1 MLVTA
6 ITETTRKKVKIVFD
20 HQFILV
26 LYKGELKAFSLWEGA
41 EVPDDTIER
50 IEDQIL
56 KKRAT
61 KYAMNLLVKKDYTS
75 KELTDKL
82 VKAGYTENSAG
93 AALAYVSSY
102 HYVDDLSYARRY
114 LETYSDRKSIRKMQM
129 ELRQK
134 GISDELFLQAKDA
147 AQMEDEAD
155 TLRYYAE
162 KKARSLDLSQEK
174 DRQKLLRFLVGRGFS
189 FGDAR
194 DMLQELSEGVSHA
207 VEYE

>member
-1 MLVTA
+1 MFVTA
-6 ITETTRKKVKIVFD
+6 VTETTRKKVKIEFD
-20 HQFILV
+20 HQFTLV
-26 LYKGELKAFSLWEGA
+26 LYKGELKVFSLREGA

-61 KYAMNLLVKKDYTS
+61 KYAKNLLVKKDYTS

-93 AALAYVSSY
+93 AALTYVSSY

-114 LETYSDRKSIRKMQM
+114 LETYSDRKSIKKMQM

-134 GISDELFLQAKDA
+134 GISDELFARAKDE

-194 DMLQELSEGVSHA
+194 DMLQELSDGVSDA

>member
-1 MLVTA
+1 MFVTA
-6 ITETTRKKVKIVFD
+6 VTETTRKKVKIEFD
-20 HQFILV
+20 HQFTLV
-26 LYKGELKAFSLWEGA
+26 LYKGELKAFSLREGA

-82 VKAGYTENSAG
+82 TKAGYTENSAG

-102 HYVDDLSYARRY
+102 HYVDDLSYTRRY
-114 LETYSDRKSIRKMQM
+114 LETYSDRKSIKKMQM

-134 GISDELFLQAKDA
+134 GISDELFTQARDE
-147 AQMEDEAD
+147 AQMEDESD
-155 TLRYYAE
+155 TLRYYAQ
-162 KKARSLDLSQEK
+162 KKARSLDLSQDK
-174 DRQKLLRFLVGRGFS
+174 DRQKLLRFLVGRGFPFS
-189 FGDAR
+189 AVR
-194 DMLQELSEGVSHA
+194 EMLEELSEGTDIGSD
-207 VEYE
+207 YE

>member
-1 MLVTA
+1 MFVTA
-6 ITETTRKKVKIVFD
+6 VTETTRKKVKIEFD
-20 HQFILV
+20 HQFTLV
-26 LYKGELKAFSLWEGA
+26 LYKGELKAFSLREGV

-82 VKAGYTENSAG
+82 TKAGYTENSAG

-114 LETYSDRKSIRKMQM
+114 LETYSDRKSIKKMQM

-134 GISDELFLQAKDA
+134 GISDELFTQARDE
-147 AQMEDEAD
+147 AQMEDESD
-155 TLRYYAE
+155 TLRYYAQ
-162 KKARSLDLSQEK
+162 KKARSLDLSQNK
-174 DRQKLLRFLVGRGFS
+174 DRQKLLRFLVGRGFPFS
-189 FGDAR
+189 AAR
-194 DMLQELSEGVSHA
+194 EMLEELSEGTDIVSD
-207 VEYE
+207 YE

>member
-1 MLVTA
+1 MFVTA
-6 ITETTRKKVKIVFD
+6 VTETTRKKVKIEFD
-20 HQFILV
+20 HQFTLV
-26 LYKGELKAFSLWEGA
+26 LYKGELKAFSLREGA

-82 VKAGYTENSAG
+82 TKAGYTENSAG

-102 HYVDDLSYARRY
+102 HYVDDLSYTRRY
-114 LETYSDRKSIRKMQM
+114 LETYSDRKSIKKMQM

-134 GISDELFLQAKDA
+134 GISDELFTQARDE
-147 AQMEDEAD
+147 AQMEDESD
-155 TLRYYAE
+155 TLRYYAQ
-162 KKARSLDLSQEK
+162 KKARSLDLSQNK
-174 DRQKLLRFLVGRGFS
+174 DRQKLLRFLVGRGFPFS
-189 FGDAR
+189 AAR
-194 DMLQELSEGVSHA
+194 EMLEELSEGTDIVSD
-207 VEYE
+207 YE

>member
-1 MLVTA
+1 MFVTA
-6 ITETTRKKVKIVFD
+6 VTETTRKKVKIEFD
-20 HQFILV
+20 HQFTLV
-26 LYKGELKAFSLWEGA
+26 LYKGELKAFSLREGA

-93 AALAYVSSY
+93 AALTYVSSY

-114 LETYSDRKSIRKMQM
+114 LETYSDRKSIKKMQM

-134 GISDELFLQAKDA
+134 GISEELFTQARDE

-174 DRQKLLRFLVGRGFS
+174 DRQKLLRFLVGRGFT

-194 DMLQELSEGVSHA
+194 DMLQELSDGVSDA

>member
-1 MLVTA
+1 MFVTA
-6 ITETTRKKVKIVFD
+6 VTETTRKKVKIEFD
-20 HQFILV
+20 HQFTLV
-26 LYKGELKAFSLWEGA
+26 LYKGELKAFSLREGA

-50 IEDQIL
+50 IEAQIL

-93 AALAYVSSY
+93 AALTYVSSY

-114 LETYSDRKSIRKMQM
+114 LETYSDRKSIKKMQM

-134 GISDELFLQAKDA
+134 GISEELFTQARDE

-174 DRQKLLRFLVGRGFS
+174 DRQKLLRFLVGRGFT

-194 DMLQELSEGVSHA
+194 DMLQELSDGVSDA

>member
-1 MLVTA
+1 MFVTA
-6 ITETTRKKVKIVFD
+6 VTETTRKKVKIEFD
-20 HQFILV
+20 HQFTLV
-26 LYKGELKAFSLWEGA
+26 LYKGELKAFSLREGA

-82 VKAGYTENSAG
+82 TKAGYTENSAG

-102 HYVDDLSYARRY
+102 HYVDDLSYTRRY
-114 LETYSDRKSIRKMQM
+114 LETYSDRKSIKKMQM

-134 GISDELFLQAKDA
+134 GISDELFTQARDE
-147 AQMEDEAD
+147 AQMEDESD
-155 TLRYYAE
+155 TLRYYAQ
-162 KKARSLDLSQEK
+162 KKARSLDLSQNK
-174 DRQKLLRFLVGRGFS
+174 DRQKLLRFLVGRGFPFS
-189 FGDAR
+189 AVR
-194 DMLQELSEGVSHA
+194 EMLEELSEGTDIVSD
-207 VEYE
+207 YE

>member
-1 MLVTA
+1 MFVTA
-6 ITETTRKKVKIVFD
+6 VTETTRKKVKIEFD
-20 HQFILV
+20 HQFTLV
-26 LYKGELKAFSLWEGA
+26 LYKGELKAFSLREGA

-93 AALAYVSSY
+93 AALTYVSSY

-114 LETYSDRKSIRKMQM
+114 LETYSDRKSIKKMQM

-134 GISDELFLQAKDA
+134 GISEELFTQARDE

-194 DMLQELSEGVSHA
+194 DMLQELSDGVSDA

>member
-1 MLVTA
+1 MFVTA
-6 ITETTRKKVKIVFD
+6 VTETTRKKVKIEFD
-20 HQFILV
+20 HQFTLV
-26 LYKGELKAFSLWEGA
+26 LYKGELKAFSLREGA

-82 VKAGYTENSAG
+82 TKAGYTENSAG

-102 HYVDDLSYARRY
+102 HYVDDLSYTRRY
-114 LETYSDRKSIRKMQM
+114 LETYSDRKSIKKMQM

-134 GISDELFLQAKDA
+134 GISDKLFTQARNE
-147 AQMEDEAD
+147 AQMEDESD
-155 TLRYYAE
+155 TLRYYAQ
-162 KKARSLDLSQEK
+162 KKARSLDLSQNK
-174 DRQKLLRFLVGRGFS
+174 DRQKLLRFLVGRGFPFS
-189 FGDAR
+189 AAR
-194 DMLQELSEGVSHA
+194 EMLEKLSEGTDIVSD
-207 VEYE
+207 YE

>member
-1 MLVTA
+1 MFVTA
-6 ITETTRKKVKIVFD
+6 VTETTRKKVKIEFD
-20 HQFILV
+20 HQFTLV
-26 LYKGELKAFSLWEGA
+26 LYKGELKAFSLREGA

-82 VKAGYTENSAG
+82 TKAGYTENSAG

-102 HYVDDLSYARRY
+102 HYVDDLSYTRRY
-114 LETYSDRKSIRKMQM
+114 LETYSDRKSIKKMQM

-134 GISDELFLQAKDA
+134 GICDELFTQARDE
-147 AQMEDEAD
+147 AQMEDESD
-155 TLRYYAE
+155 TLRYYAQ
-162 KKARSLDLSQEK
+162 KKARSLDLSQDK
-174 DRQKLLRFLVGRGFS
+174 DRQKLLRFLVGRGFPFS
-189 FGDAR
+189 AVR
-194 DMLQELSEGVSHA
+194 EMVEELSEGTDIGSD
-207 VEYE
+207 

>member
-1 MLVTA
+1 MFVTA
-6 ITETTRKKVKIVFD
+6 VAETTRKKVKIEFD
-20 HQFILV
+20 HQFTLV
-26 LYKGELKAFSLWEGA
+26 LYKGELKAFSLREGA

-82 VKAGYTENSAG
+82 TKAGYTENSAG

-102 HYVDDLSYARRY
+102 HYVDDLSYTRRY
-114 LETYSDRKSIRKMQM
+114 LETYSDRKSIKKMQM

-134 GISDELFLQAKDA
+134 GISDELFTQARDE
-147 AQMEDEAD
+147 AQMEDESD
-155 TLRYYAE
+155 TLRYYAQ
-162 KKARSLDLSQEK
+162 KKARSLDLSQNK
-174 DRQKLLRFLVGRGFS
+174 DRQKLLRFLVGRGFPFS
-189 FGDAR
+189 AAR
-194 DMLQELSEGVSHA
+194 EMLEELSEGTDIVSD
-207 VEYE
+207 YE

>member
-1 MLVTA
+1 MFVTA
-6 ITETTRKKVKIVFD
+6 VTETTRKKVKIEFD
-20 HQFILV
+20 HQFTLV
-26 LYKGELKAFSLWEGA
+26 LYKGELKAFSLREGV

-82 VKAGYTENSAG
+82 TKAGYTENSAG

-114 LETYSDRKSIRKMQM
+114 LETYSDRKSIKKMQM

-134 GISDELFLQAKDA
+134 GIGDELFTQARNE
-147 AQMEDEAD
+147 AQMEDESD
-155 TLRYYAE
+155 TLRYYAQ
-162 KKARSLDLSQEK
+162 KKARSLDLSQNK
-174 DRQKLLRFLVGRGFS
+174 DRQKLLRFLVGRGFPFS
-189 FGDAR
+189 AAR
-194 DMLQELSEGVSHA
+194 EMLEELSEGTDIVSD
-207 VEYE
+207 YE

>member
-6 ITETTRKKVKIVFD
+6 VTETSRKKVKIEFD
-20 HQFILV
+20 HQFTLV
-26 LYKGELKAFSLWEGA
+26 LYKGELKAFSLREGA

-82 VKAGYTENSAG
+82 TKAGYTENSAG

-102 HYVDDLSYARRY
+102 HYVDDLSYTRRY
-114 LETYSDRKSIRKMQM
+114 LETYSDRKSIKKMQM

-134 GISDELFLQAKDA
+134 GISDELFTQARDE
-147 AQMEDEAD
+147 AQMEDESD
-155 TLRYYAE
+155 TLRYYAQ
-162 KKARSLDLSQEK
+162 KKARSLDLSQNK
-174 DRQKLLRFLVGRGFS
+174 DRQKLLRFLVGRGFPFS
-189 FGDAR
+189 AVR
-194 DMLQELSEGVSHA
+194 EMLEELSEGTDIVSD
-207 VEYE
+207 

>member
-6 ITETTRKKVKIVFD
+6 ITETTRKKVKIEFD
-20 HQFILV
+20 HQFTLV
-26 LYKGELKAFSLWEGA
+26 LYKGELKAFSIREGA

-50 IEDQIL
+50 IEEQIL

-82 VKAGYTENSAG
+82 TKAGYTANSAQ

-134 GISDELFLQAKDA
+134 GISDELFARA
-147 AQMEDEAD
+147 RDEAQLEEETD
-155 TLRYYAE
+155 TLRYYAQ
-162 KKARSLDLSQEK
+162 KKARSLDLSQDK
-174 DRQKLLRFLVGRGFS
+174 DRQKLLRFLVGRGFP
-189 FGDAR
+189 FGAAKE
-194 DMLQELSEGVSHA
+194 MLDELSEGLTDDE
-207 VEYE
+207 EYL

>member
-1 MLVTA
+1 MFVTA
-6 ITETTRKKVKIVFD
+6 VTETTRKKVKIEFD
-20 HQFILV
+20 HQFTLV
-26 LYKGELKAFSLWEGA
+26 LYKGELKAFSLREGA

-82 VKAGYTENSAG
+82 TKAGYTENSAR

-114 LETYSDRKSIRKMQM
+114 LETYSDRKSIKKMQM

-134 GISDELFLQAKDA
+134 GISDELFTQARDE
-147 AQMEDEAD
+147 AQMEDESD
-155 TLRYYAE
+155 TLRYYAQ
-162 KKARSLDLSQEK
+162 KKARSLDLSQNK
-174 DRQKLLRFLVGRGFS
+174 DRQKLLRFLVGRGFPFS
-189 FGDAR
+189 AAR
-194 DMLQELSEGVSHA
+194 EMLEELSEGTDIVSD
-207 VEYE
+207 YE

>member
-1 MLVTA
+1 MFVTA
-6 ITETTRKKVKIVFD
+6 VTETTRKKVKIEFD
-20 HQFILV
+20 HQFTLV
-26 LYKGELKAFSLWEGA
+26 LYKGELKVFSLREGA

-82 VKAGYTENSAG
+82 TKAGYTENSAG
-93 AALAYVSSY
+93 AALTYVSSY

-114 LETYSDRKSIRKMQM
+114 LETYSDRKSIKKMQM

-134 GISDELFLQAKDA
+134 GIPDELFARAKDE

-194 DMLQELSEGVSHA
+194 NMLQELSDGVSDA

>member
-6 ITETTRKKVKIVFD
+6 ITEATCKKVKIVFD
-20 HQFILV
+20 HQFTLV

-194 DMLQELSEGVSHA
+194 DMLQELSEGVSLA

>member
-1 MLVTA
+1 MFVTA
-6 ITETTRKKVKIVFD
+6 VTETTRKKVKIEFD
-20 HQFILV
+20 HQFTLV
-26 LYKGELKAFSLWEGA
+26 LYKGELKAFSLREGV

-50 IEDQIL
+50 IVDQGL

-82 VKAGYTENSAG
+82 TKAGYTENSAG

-114 LETYSDRKSIRKMQM
+114 LETYSDRKSIKKMQM

-134 GISDELFLQAKDA
+134 GISDELFTQARDE
-147 AQMEDEAD
+147 AQMEDESD
-155 TLRYYAE
+155 TLRYYAQ
-162 KKARSLDLSQEK
+162 KKARSLDLSQNK
-174 DRQKLLRFLVGRGFS
+174 DRQKLLRFLVGRGFPFS
-189 FGDAR
+189 AAR
-194 DMLQELSEGVSHA
+194 EMLEELSEGTDIVSD
-207 VEYE
+207 YE

>member
-1 MLVTA
+1 MFVTA
-6 ITETTRKKVKIVFD
+6 VTETTRKKVKIEFD
-20 HQFILV
+20 HQFTLV
-26 LYKGELKAFSLWEGA
+26 LYKGELKAFSLREGA

-82 VKAGYTENSAG
+82 TKAGYTENSAG

-102 HYVDDLSYARRY
+102 HYVDDLSYTRRY
-114 LETYSDRKSIRKMQM
+114 LETYSDRKSIKKMQM

-134 GISDELFLQAKDA
+134 GISDELFTQARDE
-147 AQMEDEAD
+147 AQMEDESD
-155 TLRYYAE
+155 TLRYYAQ
-162 KKARSLDLSQEK
+162 KKARSLDLSQDK
-174 DRQKLLRFLVGRGFS
+174 DRQKLLRFLVGRGFPFS
-189 FGDAR
+189 AVR
-194 DMLQELSEGVSHA
+194 EMLEELSEGTDIVSD
-207 VEYE
+207 YE

>member
-6 ITETTRKKVKIVFD
+6 ITEATCKKVKIVFD
-20 HQFILV
+20 HQFTLV

>member
-1 MLVTA
+1 MFVTA
-6 ITETTRKKVKIVFD
+6 VTETTRKKVKIEFD
-20 HQFILV
+20 HQFTLV
-26 LYKGELKAFSLWEGA
+26 LYKSELKAFSLREGA

-82 VKAGYTENSAG
+82 TKAGYTENSAG

-102 HYVDDLSYARRY
+102 HYVDDLSYTRRY
-114 LETYSDRKSIRKMQM
+114 LETYSDRKSIKKMQM

-134 GISDELFLQAKDA
+134 GISDELFTQARDE
-147 AQMEDEAD
+147 AQMEDESD
-155 TLRYYAE
+155 TLRYYAQ
-162 KKARSLDLSQEK
+162 KKARSLDLSQNK
-174 DRQKLLRFLVGRGFS
+174 DRQKLLRFLVGRGFPFS
-189 FGDAR
+189 AAR
-194 DMLQELSEGVSHA
+194 EMLEELSEGTDIVSD
-207 VEYE
+207 YE

>member
-1 MLVTA
+1 MFVTA
-6 ITETTRKKVKIVFD
+6 VTETTRKKVKIEFD
-20 HQFILV
+20 HQFTLV
-26 LYKGELKAFSLWEGA
+26 LYKGELKAFSLREGA

-82 VKAGYTENSAG
+82 TKAGYTENSAG

-102 HYVDDLSYARRY
+102 HYVDDLSYTRRY
-114 LETYSDRKSIRKMQM
+114 LETYSDRKSIKKMQM

-134 GISDELFLQAKDA
+134 GISDELFTQARDE
-147 AQMEDEAD
+147 AQMEDESD
-155 TLRYYAE
+155 TLRYYAQ
-162 KKARSLDLSQEK
+162 KKARSLDLSQNK
-174 DRQKLLRFLVGRGFS
+174 DRQKLLRFLVGRGFPFS
-189 FGDAR
+189 AVR
-194 DMLQELSEGVSHA
+194 EMVEELSEGTDIGSD
-207 VEYE
+207 YE

>member
-20 HQFILV
+20 HQFTLV
-26 LYKGELKAFSLWEGA
+26 LYKGELKAFSLREGA

-50 IEDQIL
+50 IEDQVL

-134 GISDELFLQAKDA
+134 GISDELFLQAKDE

-174 DRQKLLRFLVGRGFS
+174 DCQKLLRFLVGRGFS

-194 DMLQELSEGVSHA
+194 EMLQELSDGVSHA
-207 VEYE
+207 VECE